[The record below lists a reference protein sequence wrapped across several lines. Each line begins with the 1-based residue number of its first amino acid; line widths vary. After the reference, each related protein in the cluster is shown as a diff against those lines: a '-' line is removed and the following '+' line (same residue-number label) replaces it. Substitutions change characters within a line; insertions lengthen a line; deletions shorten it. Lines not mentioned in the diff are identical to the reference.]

1 MRLFAPFM
9 ESTRLAFACKSP
21 IRFAISIRY
30 NWTQGIV
37 SLEGELAVGLGVKVA
52 VEVVVEVEVEVVVE
66 VLAWHF
72 YALTKA
78 TLKYPY
84 KMQIST
90 YNIKLACFLM
100 ILSRVL
106 HIY

>member
-9 ESTRLAFACKSP
+9 ASTRLAFACKSP

-52 VEVVVEVEVEVVVE
+52 VEVEVEVEVEVSMHFD

-78 TLKYPY
+78 TLK
-84 KMQIST
+84 
-90 YNIKLACFLM
+90 
-100 ILSRVL
+100 
-106 HIY
+106 

>member
-9 ESTRLAFACKSP
+9 ASTRLAFACKSP

-52 VEVVVEVEVEVVVE
+52 VEVAVEVVVE
-66 VLAWHF
+66 VAVEVVVEVDVEVSMHFEVLAWRF

-78 TLKYPY
+78 TLK
-84 KMQIST
+84 
-90 YNIKLACFLM
+90 
-100 ILSRVL
+100 
-106 HIY
+106 

>member
-9 ESTRLAFACKSP
+9 ASTRLAFACKSP
-21 IRFAISIRY
+21 IRFAISIRF

-37 SLEGELAVGLGVKVA
+37 SLEGELALGLGVKVA
-52 VEVVVEVEVEVVVE
+52 VEVEVAIEVDVEVSMQFE

-78 TLKYPY
+78 TLK
-84 KMQIST
+84 
-90 YNIKLACFLM
+90 
-100 ILSRVL
+100 
-106 HIY
+106 

>member
-9 ESTRLAFACKSP
+9 ASTRLAFACKSP

-52 VEVVVEVEVEVVVE
+52 VEVEVEVSMHFD

-78 TLKYPY
+78 TLK
-84 KMQIST
+84 
-90 YNIKLACFLM
+90 
-100 ILSRVL
+100 
-106 HIY
+106 

>member
-9 ESTRLAFACKSP
+9 ASTRLAFACKSP

-37 SLEGELAVGLGVKVA
+37 SLEGEPAVGLGVKVA
-52 VEVVVEVEVEVVVE
+52 VEVALEVAVEVVVEVAVEVVVEVDVEVSMHFE

-78 TLKYPY
+78 TLK
-84 KMQIST
+84 
-90 YNIKLACFLM
+90 
-100 ILSRVL
+100 
-106 HIY
+106 

>member
-9 ESTRLAFACKSP
+9 ASTRLAFACKSP

-52 VEVVVEVEVEVVVE
+52 LEVAVVVEVVVEVEVSMQFK

-78 TLKYPY
+78 TLK
-84 KMQIST
+84 
-90 YNIKLACFLM
+90 
-100 ILSRVL
+100 
-106 HIY
+106 

>member
-9 ESTRLAFACKSP
+9 ASTRLAFACKSP
-21 IRFAISIRY
+21 IRFAISIRF

-37 SLEGELAVGLGVKVA
+37 SLEGELALGLGVKVA
-52 VEVVVEVEVEVVVE
+52 VEVAIEVAVEDYMQFE

-78 TLKYPY
+78 TLK
-84 KMQIST
+84 
-90 YNIKLACFLM
+90 
-100 ILSRVL
+100 
-106 HIY
+106 